1 MTLAAHDPTVHSAY
15 RFGALALLLAAG
27 SLLGAL
33 AFEHLGGL
41 APCELCLQQR
51 YAYYLGV
58 PLLFL
63 ALVGLSAGQPR
74 AAAIVFV
81 IVALAFLANAALGV
95 YHAGV
100 EWQFWAGPAACT
112 GAQALTN
119 NAGNMLEA
127 LQQTNVVRCDQAAWR
142 LAGLSLAGLECCGF
156 AARCVAQHPR
166 DDAKRCT
173 RAEHFAPRAARESYP
188 QNNRIS
194 VRAASVQQLSS

>member
-15 RFGALALLLAAG
+15 RFGALALLLAAA

-63 ALVGLSAGQPR
+63 ALVGLSAGQTR
-74 AAAIVFV
+74 AAATVFA

-142 LAGLSLAGLECCGF
+142 LAGLSLAGWNVVVCNC
-156 AARCVAQHPR
+156 Q
-166 DDAKRCT
+166 AKYRGSDT
-173 RAEHFAPRAARESYP
+173 
-188 QNNRIS
+188 
-194 VRAASVQQLSS
+194 ASPFRGQKVTVYSSRSRNTQ